1 MGAGAQ
7 PRGGP
12 PQAVGDHAGGAG
24 EGTLQGGRAEAHAYL
39 VGGNGDLP
47 VAAVAAAD
55 ARRPG
60 GSRGHGPPLLLVGH
74 QVPLVDAH
82 RSAPSSLMTSG
93 TSDTRSRVTTSVFQP
108 FSVIIWSAVAA
119 RCRLLNG
126 PAAMD
131 VSMNGEVPI
140 TMC

>member
-1 MGAGAQ
+1 M
-7 PRGGP
+7 RISDWSSD
-12 PQAVGDHAGGAG
+12 VCSS
-24 EGTLQGGRAEAHAYL
+24 
-39 VGGNGDLP
+39 DL
-47 VAAVAAAD
+47 

-131 VSMNGEVPI
+131 VSMNGEEIGRAHV
-140 TMC
+140 

>member
-1 MGAGAQ
+1 MRAGSQ
-7 PRGGP
+7 PSGGP
-12 PQAVGDHAGGAG
+12 PHAVGDHAGGAG

-93 TSDTRSRVTTSVFQP
+93 TSDTRSREIGRAQ
-108 FSVIIWSAVAA
+108 
-119 RCRLLNG
+119 RLN
-126 PAAMD
+126 
-131 VSMNGEVPI
+131 SSH
-140 TMC
+140 